1 MTAGPDRTIDF
12 AGNATLSGA
21 ATDDGPF
28 VATWTQVSGPSVVTF
43 GNINSPATTATL
55 TEPGTYVLRL
65 TADDGAKSAFDEMTV
80 TVNFVLTG
88 AGDVA
93 PNCVAGDSTANAQA
107 TATLLDGLPGP
118 VFTLGDNS
126 YVDGTAQQF
135 ATCYEPTWGRHKART
150 RPVTGNHDYNTPG
163 ATGYYDYFNGV
174 LPGGQSGPAGDR
186 SKGYYSYNVGNWHIV
201 VLNSECPTTAPTP
214 PQQVW
219 LVNGCTAGSTQEQ
232 WLRDDLANSPT
243 NNIIAMWH
251 RPRYSS
257 SSDDAAHAYTQPLW
271 QALYDYGT
279 DIYLG
284 GHWHNYERLAPM
296 GATGQPDD
304 NFGIR
309 TFVIG
314 TAGVPVNG
322 DFPNERS
329 TSQVRNSTAH
339 GVMKFT
345 LKEDSYDWQF
355 YQVAGEQPAF
365 SDSGSATVH
374 DAPNQPPV
382 VNAGVDQTVGAGAAE
397 LNGGVTDDGPNTT
410 TWSQVSGP
418 ATAVFSNANSAVT
431 SVGFPAAGTYVL
443 QLTANDGFYVRSDT
457 VSITVTF
464 ASGDLPPTVNAGP
477 DQTIA
482 LPNGV
487 SLSGTV
493 DDDGFTGIDV
503 SPTWTNQTP
512 LVGTVTFAD
521 PNTTTTTAT
530 FSGPGT
536 YVLRLTANDG
546 ELNGF
551 DEMTVTV
558 NPVEPNNAIDFTGT
572 NAYVTFGQA
581 PGLGVSTLTIEAWF
595 RRDGTGAT
603 SDTGSGGFLAIP
615 IVAKGRAQDEA
626 TTNNMNYFLGIVG
639 TSNVLGA
646 DFEDN
651 ATGLNHPVTGT
662 TPILP
667 DGVWHHAAATYDING
682 TNGTW
687 RLYLDGVLE
696 TTLPVGAFTPRFDS
710 IQHAS
715 IGSALNT
722 SGTPEGFFNG
732 VIDEVRIWDKALTLS
747 ELQAGINQQILNS
760 PDLVARW
767 GLNESGSTTTV
778 LDSTPSPINGT
789 INGIGWTRTA
799 GAPFNLVFNQAP
811 NLPVLNT
818 PANGATGET
827 TSPSLSVNVLDPE
840 SQPLNVTFFGRAT
853 NAAAAP
859 DFTIVAIPDT
869 QHYVDDTNPNDADGD
884 RALTF
889 TQQTQWI
896 VSSRPTLNTV
906 FVSHL
911 GDIVEHIDAQ
921 PAEWPKADASMDVL
935 DLASPPVPYGI
946 APGNHDMNSAGV
958 STNYDLYFPVSR
970 MSGYPWYGGFL
981 GQNQFS
987 FTDPIDR
994 QNKNQYSLFSVGG
1007 MDFVVIH
1014 LEYDMPTYSVAW
1026 ADRVL
1031 KAFPNRKA
1039 IIATHLFLSDSGS
1052 RPTTVLNRTTD
1063 GTPAATVWTNLIV
1076 PNCNV
1081 FLVLNGHYPGEANRT
1096 DPTPGNASC
1105 PTRSVHQ
1112 LESDYQSRING
1123 GDGWLRYM
1131 TFKPSE
1137 NKIYVYTYSPKLSQF
1152 ETDANSQFVLDFN
1165 MQGVPFTQIGTDN
1178 NVPSGTPAETTWAG
1192 RTGNTQYQWY
1202 ATVSDGNQTVTGPTW
1217 SFTTAATGTPPA
1229 AGDSTASTSEDT
1241 AVTVTQAALLANDT
1255 DPDSNPLTVIAASNA
1270 TNGTAVSNANGSVT
1284 FTPAANFNGTAGFD
1298 YTVSDGLLTDI
1309 GHVTVTV
1316 TPVNDAPVAVDD
1328 TATTSEDTAIT
1339 VTQTTMVANDTDV
1352 EGSTRTVTAASNATG
1367 GTAVRQSNGSVI
1379 FTPTANFSGTARLRL
1394 HRQRRRADRHRA
1406 RHGHR
1411 RRQSTMRRWSRWT
1424 TPRRRRKTPQVT
1436 LYAGDAHRLP
1446 TTPTPT
1452 GPRLTVT
1459 AGGGRHVPAARRC
1472 GTPTAP

>member
-1 MTAGPDRTIDF
+1 MRCQTAC
-12 AGNATLSGA
+12 
-21 ATDDGPF
+21 
-28 VATWTQVSGPSVVTF
+28 PS
-43 GNINSPATTATL
+43 P
-55 TEPGTYVLRL
+55 
-65 TADDGAKSAFDEMTV
+65 
-80 TVNFVLTG
+80 
-88 AGDVA
+88 
-93 PNCVAGDSTANAQA
+93 
-107 TATLLDGLPGP
+107 
-118 VFTLGDNS
+118 
-126 YVDGTAQQF
+126 
-135 ATCYEPTWGRHKART
+135 
-150 RPVTGNHDYNTPG
+150 
-163 ATGYYDYFNGV
+163 
-174 LPGGQSGPAGDR
+174 
-186 SKGYYSYNVGNWHIV
+186 
-201 VLNSECPTTAPTP
+201 
-214 PQQVW
+214 
-219 LVNGCTAGSTQEQ
+219 
-232 WLRDDLANSPT
+232 
-243 NNIIAMWH
+243 
-251 RPRYSS
+251 
-257 SSDDAAHAYTQPLW
+257 
-271 QALYDYGT
+271 
-279 DIYLG
+279 
-284 GHWHNYERLAPM
+284 
-296 GATGQPDD
+296 
-304 NFGIR
+304 
-309 TFVIG
+309 
-314 TAGVPVNG
+314 
-322 DFPNERS
+322 
-329 TSQVRNSTAH
+329 
-339 GVMKFT
+339 
-345 LKEDSYDWQF
+345 
-355 YQVAGEQPAF
+355 
-365 SDSGSATVH
+365 
-374 DAPNQPPV
+374 
-382 VNAGVDQTVGAGAAE
+382 
-397 LNGGVTDDGPNTT
+397 
-410 TWSQVSGP
+410 
-418 ATAVFSNANSAVT
+418 
-431 SVGFPAAGTYVL
+431 
-443 QLTANDGFYVRSDT
+443 
-457 VSITVTF
+457 
-464 ASGDLPPTVNAGP
+464 
-477 DQTIA
+477 
-482 LPNGV
+482 
-487 SLSGTV
+487 GTV

-512 LVGTVTFAD
+512 LAGTVTFAD

-572 NAYVTFGQA
+572 NGRDVR
-581 PGLGVSTLTIEAWF
+581 PGSRARCLDADDRSVVPS
-595 RRDGTGAT
+595 RCTGAT

-687 RLYLDGVLE
+687 RVDLDRVLE
-696 TTLPVGAFTPRFDS
+696 TTLPVGTFTPRFDS

-722 SGTPEGFFNG
+722 SGTTEGFFNG

-935 DLASPPVPYGI
+935 DSASPPVPYGI

-970 MSGYPWYGGFL
+970 MSGYPRYGGFL

-1014 LEYDMPTYSVAW
+1014 LEYHMPTYSVAW

-1165 MQGVPFTQIGTDN
+1165 MQGVPFTQIATNN
-1178 NVPSGTPAETTWAG
+1178 NVTSGTVPKQPGQAAQGTLSTSGTP
-1192 RTGNTQYQWY
+1192 R
-1202 ATVSDGNQTVTGPTW
+1202 S
-1217 SFTTAATGTPPA
+1217 ATG
-1229 AGDSTASTSEDT
+1229 
-1241 AVTVTQAALLANDT
+1241 
-1255 DPDSNPLTVIAASNA
+1255 I
-1270 TNGTAVSNANGSVT
+1270 
-1284 FTPAANFNGTAGFD
+1284 
-1298 YTVSDGLLTDI
+1298 
-1309 GHVTVTV
+1309 
-1316 TPVNDAPVAVDD
+1316 
-1328 TATTSEDTAIT
+1328 
-1339 VTQTTMVANDTDV
+1339 
-1352 EGSTRTVTAASNATG
+1352 
-1367 GTAVRQSNGSVI
+1367 
-1379 FTPTANFSGTARLRL
+1379 
-1394 HRQRRRADRHRA
+1394 RR
-1406 RHGHR
+1406 
-1411 RRQSTMRRWSRWT
+1411 
-1424 TPRRRRKTPQVT
+1424 
-1436 LYAGDAHRLP
+1436 
-1446 TTPTPT
+1446 
-1452 GPRLTVT
+1452 
-1459 AGGGRHVPAARRC
+1459 
-1472 GTPTAP
+1472 